1 MNLNKEELCK
11 ICVHRQYCK
20 LDKDT
25 CDKCGEKV
33 SELYPFSPSGFGYGI
48 CYCKGCYEKFRD
60 QENQGY
66 WEYAIRLIKTDKIHC
81 IKCKSE
87 LTHKNLIETEEDR
100 ISVKCPECKLEFTI
114 YHGEYIDEYMDYQE
128 EQEGREYCQR
138 VKDWKANGEKGP
150 RPESPEEGRLRRAL
164 IAKYGEY

>member
-1 MNLNKEELCK
+1 LNKEELCK
-11 ICVHRQYCK
+11 RCIHRQYCK

-33 SELYPFSPSGFGYGI
+33 SEFYPFSPYGCGYGT
-48 CYCKGCYEKFRD
+48 CYCKDCYEKFRD
-60 QENQGY
+60 QENQDY
-66 WEYAIRLIKTDKIHC
+66 WKCATLLIKTDKIHC

-87 LTHKNLIETEEDR
+87 LTHKNLGDTDIDR

-114 YHGEYIDEYMDYQE
+114 YHGEPDDGGYMDYLE
-128 EQEGREYCQR
+128 EQEGKEYCQR

-150 RPESPEEGRLRRAL
+150 RPETPEESRLREFY
-164 IAKYGEY
+164 ISKYGEY